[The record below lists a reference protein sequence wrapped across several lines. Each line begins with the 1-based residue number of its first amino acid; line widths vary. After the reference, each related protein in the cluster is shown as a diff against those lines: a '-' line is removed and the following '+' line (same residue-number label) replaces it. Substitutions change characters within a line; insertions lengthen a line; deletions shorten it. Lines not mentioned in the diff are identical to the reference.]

1 MTLADINDCLRV
13 CPQLSFPSWKRKKK
27 KKNKN
32 RNSDGME
39 DLLIKGRRLKQTY
52 KGRQVIIWLNLI
64 LVATLKALVDTKV
77 YFYYKIYIGKS
88 IYIYSLQYN
97 HKANEYVTTSQ
108 VKAWDIASLSETPV
122 PHCKF
127 LLDHTSFSNIDNHFP
142 GF

>member
-1 MTLADINDCLRV
+1 MIVLESVPNSLSLAGRE
-13 CPQLSFPSWKRKKK
+13 KKK

-88 IYIYSLQYN
+88 IYIYIVYSIIIKQM
-97 HKANEYVTTSQ
+97 SM
-108 VKAWDIASLSETPV
+108 
-122 PHCKF
+122 
-127 LLDHTSFSNIDNHFP
+127 
-142 GF
+142 